1 MPNERSFDTLR
12 TRPMTLRSSL
22 AGVTAILLFAALG
35 ACAPAPNV
43 AASPVT
49 SPVASATARDVQWAR
64 VSAEHTAIF
73 IETYRAAGDR
83 LESLAAGRTPGS
95 WGVILDAD
103 ETVLDNSDYELAR
116 VPFGGSF
123 DANVWDAW
131 VAEGRAPALP
141 GSVAF
146 TGRVHQLGGKV
157 VIVSNRSDKGCPATR
172 ANLDR
177 VAIKADL
184 VVCKTDK
191 DDKNPR
197 FDAVQNGTAAPGF
210 PAIAVLE
217 WVGDNIQDFPHL
229 SQAIRDEPESAF
241 AKFGDT
247 FFALPN
253 PMYGSWQSK
262 PLK

>member
-1 MPNERSFDTLR
+1 
-12 TRPMTLRSSL
+12 MTLRSSL

-123 DANVWDAW
+123 DADVWDAW
-131 VAEGRAPALP
+131 VAEGRASALP
-141 GSVAF
+141 GAVTF
-146 TGRVHQLGGKV
+146 TRRVRQLGGKV

-177 VAIKADL
+177 VSIKADL

>member
-1 MPNERSFDTLR
+1 MMI
-12 TRPMTLRSSL
+12 RPSAT
-22 AGVTAILLFAALG
+22 GVAAILFSAALA
-35 ACAPAPNV
+35 ACAPMPNV
-43 AASPVT
+43 AASPASQP
-49 SPVASATARDVQWAR
+49 SPQPATQIPATARDVQWAR

-73 IETYRAAGDR
+73 IETYRSAAAR
-83 LESLAAGRTPGS
+83 LASLSAGRPAGS

-123 DANVWDAW
+123 DAAAWNAW

-141 GSVAF
+141 GVVAF
-146 TGRVHQLGGKV
+146 TSQVHQLGGKV
-157 VIVSNRSDKGCPATR
+157 VIVSNRSDSGCPATR
-172 ANLDR
+172 TNLDR
-177 VAIKADL
+177 VSVKADL
-184 VVCKTDK
+184 VVCKTDT

-210 PAIAVLE
+210 PAITVLE
-217 WVGDNIQDFPHL
+217 WIGDNIQDFQQL
-229 SQAIRDEPESAF
+229 SQAIRGQPESAF

-253 PMYGSWQSK
+253 PMYGSWQSS

>member
-1 MPNERSFDTLR
+1 
-12 TRPMTLRSSL
+12 MTTRSSARGL
-22 AGVTAILLFAALG
+22 AALLFSVALA
-35 ACAPAPNV
+35 ACATTPNV
-43 AASPVT
+43 AAIPAT
-49 SPVASATARDVQWAR
+49 SAAASSATPSADASARDVQWSR
-64 VSAEHTAIF
+64 VSAEHDAIF
-73 IETYRAAGDR
+73 IETYRAAANR
-83 LESLAAGRTPGS
+83 LESLAAGRAQGS

-103 ETVLDNSDYELAR
+103 ETVLDNSDYELGR

-123 DANVWDAW
+123 DANAWDAW
-131 VAEGRAPALP
+131 VAAARAPALP
-141 GSVAF
+141 GAVAF
-146 TGRVHQLGGKV
+146 TSRVHQLGGKV

-172 ANLDR
+172 ANLQQ
-177 VAIKADL
+177 VSIKADL

-197 FDAVQNGTAAPGF
+197 FDAVQNGTASPGF

-229 SQAIRDEPESAF
+229 SQTVRSEPETAF

-253 PMYGSWQSK
+253 PMYGSWQST

>member
-1 MPNERSFDTLR
+1 MPNERSFDILR
-12 TRPMTLRSSL
+12 TIPMTLRSSL

-123 DANVWDAW
+123 DADVWDAW
-131 VAEGRAPALP
+131 VAEGRASALP
-141 GSVAF
+141 GAVTF
-146 TGRVHQLGGKV
+146 TRRVRQLGGKV

-177 VAIKADL
+177 VSIKADL
-184 VVCKTDK
+184 VVCKSDK

>member
-1 MPNERSFDTLR
+1 MPNERSFDILR
-12 TRPMTLRSSL
+12 TIPMTLRSSL

-123 DANVWDAW
+123 DADVWDAW
-131 VAEGRAPALP
+131 VAEGRASALP
-141 GSVAF
+141 GAVTF
-146 TGRVHQLGGKV
+146 TRRVRQLGGKV

-177 VAIKADL
+177 VSIKADL